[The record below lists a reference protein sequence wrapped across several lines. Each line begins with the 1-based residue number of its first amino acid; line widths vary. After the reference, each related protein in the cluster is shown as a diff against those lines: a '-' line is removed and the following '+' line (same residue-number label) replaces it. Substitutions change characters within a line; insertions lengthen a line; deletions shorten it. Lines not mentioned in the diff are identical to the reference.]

1 MADLEQL
8 VVRTARLRE
17 AVIRTIKWRVEDAYE
32 QGVFR
37 QDTWTAGGKSDPT
50 WLVKEM
56 GLDPAGRYTVETML
70 AALPTVTR
78 TIVHRIEMGEEKIE
92 VRAAD

>member
-32 QGVFR
+32 
-37 QDTWTAGGKSDPT
+37 
-50 WLVKEM
+50 
-56 GLDPAGRYTVETML
+56 
-70 AALPTVTR
+70 
-78 TIVHRIEMGEEKIE
+78 
-92 VRAAD
+92 